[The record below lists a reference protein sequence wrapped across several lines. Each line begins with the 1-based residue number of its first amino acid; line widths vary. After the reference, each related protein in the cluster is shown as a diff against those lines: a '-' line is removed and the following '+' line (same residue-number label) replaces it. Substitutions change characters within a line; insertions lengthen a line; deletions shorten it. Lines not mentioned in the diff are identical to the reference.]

1 MTRKYEYLE
10 IEDGKS
16 IHPGIAISQAAQLLD
31 LAASMAT
38 DTKDIDR
45 MIKVSTKWLTM
56 GERLA
61 EIMEVVDSD
70 EDEEEN
76 PEEKITLGFGFGTG
90 LEIQDPKKEGEEI
103 DGTDEDKC

>member
-16 IHPGIAISQAAQLLD
+16 IHPGIAIAQAVQLLD

-45 MIKVSTKWLTM
+45 MVKVSTKWLTM

-61 EIMEVVDSD
+61 EIMEVVES
-70 EDEEEN
+70 DEEES
-76 PEEKITLGFGFGTG
+76 PEEKVSLGFGFGSG
-90 LEIQDPKKEGEEI
+90 MERQDSKKEGEEI
-103 DGTDEDKC
+103 DGTDEDKH